1 MGLGSGRESR
11 RGVGTTGEQE
21 ATPELGLS
29 PGAGRCFAHPTSNAR
44 PGVKPVPGAEVPLG
58 SAGDT
63 GGVKR
68 GIR

>member
-1 MGLGSGRESR
+1 MGLGSGGESR
-11 RGVGTTGEQE
+11 RGVGTTWEQD

-29 PGAGRCFAHPTSNAR
+29 PGAGRCFASNAG

-63 GGVKR
+63 GGV
-68 GIR
+68 